1 MEVSQIRKRIRMA
14 LQRKDTLAML
24 SAVFH
29 AGVMLALLLGASLVG
44 YGFRALG
51 LPETNVAIVY
61 LLAVFF
67 TARLTDGYALG
78 VLSALLAAFFFNFLF
93 TEPYFTFSVNTSSYI
108 VTFVIM
114 TITAV
119 LTSALT
125 THARQNAARASE
137 KEAEATLLYTLTNR
151 LTDATDVH
159 DIAGIA
165 ASTVSTM
172 LDSPVGCLCFD
183 ENGLPEKTFLQQVSP
198 EKQIQREMPHTAGL
212 LRRIQNLQTEYMAG
226 PEFYDYLISG
236 REGTLG
242 LLRIP
247 IQTAVRMNP
256 VQTRMMHA
264 VLEGTAL
271 AMDRLRA
278 RQQRLQSL
286 EDAAQER
293 YRGNLLRSISHDL
306 RTPLAGILGSSE
318 ILLGMTEKSDDRYP
332 MLEGI
337 YQDANWLHSLVE
349 NVLSLTRMQEGHLV
363 LRKEK
368 EAVEEVVGAAIQQIA
383 HYHPE
388 YEIAVQVPDEL
399 LLVPMDAKLIG
410 QVLVNL
416 LNNAVKHTL
425 PEEEILVRVTKDTD
439 QNAAV
444 FSVCDR
450 GEGISKADLPHVF
463 QMFYTSQVR
472 HTDAR
477 FGIGLGLAICETAV
491 AAHGGTILARNRT
504 DGKGAEFVF
513 TLPLEEESNDE
524 SE

>member
-1 MEVSQIRKRIRMA
+1 
-14 LQRKDTLAML
+14 
-24 SAVFH
+24 
-29 AGVMLALLLGASLVG
+29 
-44 YGFRALG
+44 
-51 LPETNVAIVY
+51 
-61 LLAVFF
+61 
-67 TARLTDGYALG
+67 
-78 VLSALLAAFFFNFLF
+78 
-93 TEPYFTFSVNTSSYI
+93 
-108 VTFVIM
+108 
-114 TITAV
+114 
-119 LTSALT
+119 
-125 THARQNAARASE
+125 
-137 KEAEATLLYTLTNR
+137 
-151 LTDATDVH
+151 
-159 DIAGIA
+159 
-165 ASTVSTM
+165 
-172 LDSPVGCLCFD
+172 
-183 ENGLPEKTFLQQVSP
+183 
-198 EKQIQREMPHTAGL
+198 
-212 LRRIQNLQTEYMAG
+212 
-226 PEFYDYLISG
+226 
-236 REGTLG
+236 
-242 LLRIP
+242 
-247 IQTAVRMNP
+247 
-256 VQTRMMHA
+256 
-264 VLEGTAL
+264 
-271 AMDRLRA
+271 
-278 RQQRLQSL
+278 
-286 EDAAQER
+286 
-293 YRGNLLRSISHDL
+293 
-306 RTPLAGILGSSE
+306 
-318 ILLGMTEKSDDRYP
+318 